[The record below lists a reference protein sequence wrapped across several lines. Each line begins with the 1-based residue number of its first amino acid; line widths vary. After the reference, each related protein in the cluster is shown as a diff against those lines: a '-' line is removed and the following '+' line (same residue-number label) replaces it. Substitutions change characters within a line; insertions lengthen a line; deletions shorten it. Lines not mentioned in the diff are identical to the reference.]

1 MSRIEC
7 ERSTALARTARV
19 LQIEGIFELERAE
32 HSRRRWVVD
41 LPLEERAW
49 RIGMIAGPSGAG
61 KTTLLEALFGPAV
74 ARFDWPRERAV
85 VDGFPPDLGIK
96 EVIGHLARVGF
107 NSPPAWLLPF
117 HALSRGEQFRATL
130 ARGLAE
136 AKDLVAI
143 DEFASSVDATV
154 ARIGSAAVARAVR
167 AGGPRLV
174 VATCREEVEEWLG
187 PDWILDAR
195 DGAFRWRSVRPRPE
209 IRLTVRRVGREVW
222 PLFARHHYLTGRLH
236 PSASCF
242 LGTVWDRPACFTATL
257 PFPHPRRPGWRE
269 HRTVVL
275 PEFQG
280 LGLGTE
286 LVEYVASLYRA
297 TGRPYRC
304 VTGHPALVRRRANS
318 PLWRMTRRLS
328 LARPPRLG
336 TLKQRA
342 ALWRL
347 TGSFEYVGPAR
358 AEDARAFG
366 IVASEDKEP
375 GMGDG
380 ASCPARSSRPRSGS
394 GSSRTCARAT
404 T

>member
-1 MSRIEC
+1 MPRIEL
-7 ERSTALARTARV
+7 ERSAPRERTARV

-41 LPLEERAW
+41 LPLAERNW

-61 KTTLLEALFGPAV
+61 KTTLLEAFFGPAV
-74 ARFDWPRERAV
+74 VRFDWPSERAV
-85 VDGFPPDLGIK
+85 VDAFPPELGIK

-107 NSPPAWLLPF
+107 NSPPAWLLPY
-117 HALSRGEQFRATL
+117 HALSRGEQFRVAL

-136 AKDLVAI
+136 ARDLVAI

-174 VATCREEVEEWLG
+174 VATCREEVEEWLR
-187 PDWILDAR
+187 PDWIVNAS
-195 DGAFRWRSVRPRPE
+195 DGGFRWRSVWPRPD

-222 PLFARHHYLTGRLH
+222 PLFARHHYLTGQLH

-269 HRTVVL
+269 HRTVAL

-280 LGLGTE
+280 LGLGSA
-286 LVEYVASLYRA
+286 LAEYVASLYLA
-297 TGRPYRC
+297 TGRPYRG
-304 VTGHPALVRRRANS
+304 VTGHPALVRRRSHS
-318 PLWRMTRRLS
+318 PLWRMTRRPSLS
-328 LARPPRLG
+328 RPPRMG
-336 TLKQRA
+336 TLHRRA

-347 TGSFEYVGPAR
+347 TSSFEYVGPAR
-358 AEDARAFG
+358 AEDAGAFG
-366 IVASEDKEP
+366 IVATADTEP
-375 GMGDG
+375 CMGGG

-394 GSSRTCARAT
+394 GLSRTCARAT
-404 T
+404 I